1 MFRKFTTIILGAGA
15 SAECELPLGSAL
27 LNTVASALKF
37 RFDLGGRLISGEPYI
52 YDLLQ
57 RRYGR
62 SKIGR
67 ISQASNALAAAAPNF
82 TSIDE
87 ALNYFGAQ
95 PDIVTI
101 GKLAIVY
108 SMVSAEN
115 ASKLEIDRQ
124 TGRPNI
130 DKLRN
135 TWYDLLFSIA
145 ISGLRKE
152 NINEIFAN
160 VQIINF
166 NYDRTLECFLFHA
179 LTGPAGIAP
188 TDAADIV
195 GNLRVVRPYGSLGNL
210 DWHRPGTHIGGLLD
224 DALFAKI
231 DGIRTFTEAHQEN
244 VKVQINQALD
254 QSELVVVLGFGF
266 HSQNMALFSPSNQ
279 ATRSRGPAL
288 FVTAKDIHP
297 ENLGAIRGALQRDF
311 LTTRILLLDM
321 TAHEILSSLRPSIA
335 AAAA

>member
-1 MFRKFTTIILGAGA
+1 MFRKPTTIILGAGA
-15 SAECELPLGSAL
+15 SSECGLPLGGAL

-37 RFDLGGRLISGEPYI
+37 RFDLGGRMISGEPNL

-62 SKIGR
+62 SEIDR
-67 ISQASNALAAAAPNF
+67 ISRASNAFAAAAPNF
-82 TSIDE
+82 ASIDE

-115 ASKLEIDRQ
+115 ASKLGIDRQ

-130 DKLRN
+130 NNLRN

-152 NINEIFAN
+152 NINEIFGN

-166 NYDRTLECFLFHA
+166 NYDRTLECYLFHA
-179 LTGPAGIAP
+179 LTGSAGIAP
-188 TDAADIV
+188 EDAADIV
-195 GNLRVVRPYGSLGNL
+195 GNLRVVRPYGSLGKL
-210 DWHRPGTHIGGLLD
+210 DWRRPGTHIGGLLD
-224 DALFAKI
+224 DALFAKA
-231 DGIRTFTEAHQEN
+231 DQIRTFTEAHQEDL
-244 VKVQINQALD
+244 KVQVTQAID
-254 QSELVVVLGFGF
+254 QSELVLVLGFGF
-266 HSQNMALFSPSNQ
+266 HSQNMALFTPSKRSLSFQKGSVSVVTSGSPSI
-279 ATRSRGPAL
+279 TRRCGGLSFSRPSESRG
-288 FVTAKDIHP
+288 
-297 ENLGAIRGALQRDF
+297 
-311 LTTRILLLDM
+311 
-321 TAHEILSSLRPSIA
+321 
-335 AAAA
+335 